1 MLSLVRTTLEAGH
14 VTTETLEQIAGKCT
28 IMAVAICPASL
39 WTHCMFSQLAKS
51 ARGGRLVDRVRF
63 DANLELSVE
72 FRQRLGLEPTTHEGP
87 LFKAR
92 HFTAVLTVSA
102 TDASSNAF
110 WRVIHSPRGP
120 FEAGGDFPPERLPR
134 HINAK

>member
-1 MLSLVRTTLEAGH
+1 
-14 VTTETLEQIAGKCT
+14 
-28 IMAVAICPASL
+28 
-39 WTHCMFSQLAKS
+39 MFSQLAKS